1 MNYEQSIDKLHNFK
15 VVKAGRDAFEDENR
29 HCIVLFMTDG
39 VYWYWTPD
47 PRGDEDFYN
56 YGLPD
61 FVEEAGINFCIEN
74 EAYEMP
80 ELARQVEADKAWG
93 FDL

>member
-1 MNYEQSIDKLHNFK
+1 MNFEQSIEKLHNFTVTK
-15 VVKAGRDAFEDENR
+15 SGRATFEEE
-29 HCIVLFMTDG
+29 HVTTIVLFMTDG

-47 PRGDEDFYN
+47 PRGSEDYYN

-61 FVEEAGINFCIEN
+61 FVDEIGLNYFIEDV
-74 EAYEMP
+74 AYEMP

-93 FDL
+93 LDL